1 MKDNLKVNLVY
12 CWKMGFKLSKITDY
26 LKSQGFN
33 LKDYEIIKEFGKVLN
48 EKLLKENTN
57 E

>member
-1 MKDNLKVNLVY
+1 MNGDLKSCLLY
-12 CWKMGFKLSKITDY
+12 CWQKGFKLSKITDY